1 MIDQIQQDQL
11 VLEDVAGNDLVE
23 EGSLVYRINSELV
36 SGSEIPFNL
45 VLGIQDPLGQI
56 IRTDSELSVQL

>member
-1 MIDQIQQDQL
+1 M
-11 VLEDVAGNDLVE
+11 LEDVTGNDLVE

-36 SGSEIPFNL
+36 SGSKIPFNL